1 MKSKLVILVVLGL
14 GQVLGY
20 LLLLSL
26 GNLRVA
32 IVACEVAFFLNFLLY
47 GASLFLLKTCQPQPQ
62 ETDADRKKSDPF
74 LNKRAVITT
83 IVFFAVCFRI
93 VLWLSPPTL
102 SDDIYRY
109 IWEGRLV
116 SMGINPFEY
125 APDAPQLE
133 HMRDQEIFPQINHK
147 NFVTI
152 YPPLNQFMFSVSTQ
166 LHPSIK
172 MMKLTFVIFDLL
184 TMVVLMLTL
193 FTLKTD
199 LNRIIIYAWNPLII
213 MEFAGSGHL
222 ESAAIF
228 FLMLSF
234 YLFIKGKNFSSIL
247 SLALSFLG
255 KLLPLIFLPF
265 ILQKKKVLSTLLFV
279 IVICVAYLPFLG
291 AGRKLFQSLIIYS
304 NEWVFN
310 GSLYSLFI
318 WILPSPATARGMSAI
333 LLVLTIGVLFFWSR
347 KRHLDTDKQ
356 SIYFIGF
363 IVLGLL
369 LLVTPVLHPWYVCW
383 IVPFLVIYP
392 NRAWILLTGSVFLS
406 YWVLK
411 GYVASGVWEE
421 NLLVVTLEYVPFY
434 GLLLFDGI
442 QGFRKRSQR
451 LVHSKR

>member
-1 MKSKLVILVVLGL
+1 M
-14 GQVLGY
+14 LGY
-20 LLLLSL
+20 VFLLSL
-26 GNLRVA
+26 ENLRGA
-32 IVACEVAFFLNFLLY
+32 ILLCQVAFFFTFFLY
-47 GASLFLLKTCQPQPQ
+47 VASLYLLNSLHPQPHKTMAGEQ
-62 ETDADRKKSDPF
+62 REITFSDKKVV
-74 LNKRAVITT
+74 LTLI
-83 IVFFAVCFRI
+83 IIFALLFRI
-93 VLWLSPPTL
+93 ILWLSPPTL

-109 IWEGRLV
+109 LWEGRLV
-116 SMGINPFEY
+116 SIDINPFEY

-222 ESAAIF
+222 DSAAIF

-234 YLFIKGKNFSSIL
+234 YLFIKGKSVASIL

-255 KLLPLIFLPF
+255 KLLALIFLPF
-265 ILQKKKVLSTLLFV
+265 ILQKKKVFSTVLFV
-279 IVICVAYLPFLG
+279 AVICVAYLPFLG
-291 AGRKLFQSLIIYS
+291 AGTKLFQSLIIYS

-310 GSLYSLFI
+310 GSLYPLFI
-318 WILPSPATARGMSAI
+318 WVLPSPATARGMSAI
-333 LLVLTIGVLFFWSR
+333 LFVLTIGVLFFWYR
-347 KRHLDTDKQ
+347 KRHLDADKR
-356 SIYFIGF
+356 SIYIIGF
-363 IVLGLL
+363 IGLGLL

-392 NRAWILLTGSVFLS
+392 NRAWIFLTGSVFLS

-421 NLLVVTLEYVPFY
+421 STVIKMLEYLPFY
-434 GLLLFDGI
+434 VLLFYDWV
-442 QGFRKRSQR
+442 KRFK
-451 LVHSKR
+451 LVCSSKITLINQM

>member
-1 MKSKLVILVVLGL
+1 MKQLLLAGLGC
-14 GQVLGY
+14 GQVLAY
-20 LLLLSL
+20 VFILSL
-26 GNLRVA
+26 ENLRDA
-32 IVACEVAFFLNFLLY
+32 ILLCQVAFFFSFFLYL
-47 GASLFLLKTCQPQPQ
+47 ASLYLLNPFHPQPHKMMGDEQ
-62 ETDADRKKSDPF
+62 REITISDKKVV
-74 LNKRAVITT
+74 LTLI
-83 IVFFAVCFRI
+83 IIFALFFRI
-93 VLWLSPPTL
+93 ILWLSPPAL

-109 IWEGRLV
+109 LWEGRLV
-116 SMGINPFEY
+116 SMDINPFEY

-133 HMRDQEIFPQINHK
+133 HMRDQDIFPQINHK

-152 YPPLNQFMFSVSTQ
+152 YPPLTQFIFSLSLQ

-172 MMKLTFVIFDLL
+172 MMNLTFLIFDVL
-184 TMVVLMLTL
+184 TMIVLMLTL
-193 FTLKTD
+193 RSLTID
-199 LNRIIIYAWNPLII
+199 LTRIIIYAWNPLII

-222 ESAAIF
+222 DSVAIF

-234 YLFIKGKNFSSIL
+234 YLFIKGKGVSSIL

-255 KLLPLIFLPF
+255 KLLALIFLPF
-265 ILQKKKVLSTLLFV
+265 ILQKKKVLSTVLFV
-279 IVICVAYLPFLG
+279 AVICVAYLPFLG
-291 AGRKLFQSLIIYS
+291 AGTKLFQSLIIYS

-310 GSLYSLFI
+310 GSLYPLFI
-318 WILPSPATARGMSAI
+318 WVLPSPATARGMSAI
-333 LLVLTIGVLFFWSR
+333 LFVLTIGVLFFWYR
-347 KRHLDTDKQ
+347 KRHLDADKG
-356 SIYFIGF
+356 SIYIIGF
-363 IVLGLL
+363 IGLGLL

-392 NRAWILLTGSVFLS
+392 NRAWILLTGAVFLS